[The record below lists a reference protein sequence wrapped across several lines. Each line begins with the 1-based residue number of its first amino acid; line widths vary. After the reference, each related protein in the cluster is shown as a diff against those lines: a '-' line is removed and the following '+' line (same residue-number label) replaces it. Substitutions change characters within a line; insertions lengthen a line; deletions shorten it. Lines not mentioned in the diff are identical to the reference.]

1 MDAAWMPVITAIVT
15 GLLSLVGVYIAN
27 RKSAS
32 LIEYRL
38 QQLEEKVEAL
48 SAEIEANAADY
59 VKVAALM
66 AEQEET
72 QRKLDEATE
81 RWLFLQEKWEQIQAQ
96 QNA

>member
-38 QQLEEKVEAL
+38 QQLEEKVDKHNGLVERMTAV
-48 SAEIEANAADY
+48 EVKIKDIEGSIGDLKK
-59 VKVAALM
+59 KVG
-66 AEQEET
+66 
-72 QRKLDEATE
+72 
-81 RWLFLQEKWEQIQAQ
+81 
-96 QNA
+96 